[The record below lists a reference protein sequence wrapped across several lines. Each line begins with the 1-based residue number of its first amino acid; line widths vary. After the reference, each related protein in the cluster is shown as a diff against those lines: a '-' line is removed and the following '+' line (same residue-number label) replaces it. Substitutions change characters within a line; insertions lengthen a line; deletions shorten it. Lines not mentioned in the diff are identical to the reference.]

1 MFTYHHRLLI
11 GVLIGSAAVS
21 AFAQTTPEPEKKEE
35 LGKKEDIV
43 VMEKFVAGAKGF
55 DVIGIMPNKPSNLAF
70 GFDKALVETPRAITL
85 VSSQQIESL
94 GLHNTEDL
102 VKAAPST
109 YTTFR
114 FGLQGNLSI
123 RNQTSD
129 FYFRGMRR
137 IDPQGN
143 FSTRWGANDS
153 LEIVRGPA
161 SPIFGLGRIGGYVN
175 FNPKTAR
182 AETGK
187 YLEAPET
194 TTKVTYG
201 SYDKKVASVETSG
214 PVEIAGK
221 QAGYSVYGYVE
232 SGGSYRVNNRI
243 NQQQLLQGTLSVNVT
258 RNLRMELGTV
268 LQSSY
273 GGLDGGNNRT
283 TPETIPMKTYWSGTS
298 GKSPFSFQVDADGD
312 GYISEKEYRDA
323 YFWGTPQLSVTTNDP
338 RRNSSTRTQIGPSLI
353 YFPTTNDSFYRTV
366 PWQGGPVNGGTITL
380 DQFKAGYLDTIGP
393 AVVGKAPIQRVGY
406 QLMVYPTNAQG
417 LPDKTKAKVPFWL
430 PPTFDLDPNYTWVRK
445 PWNKKMSLGEDFY
458 RANVAAY
465 FLDFIN
471 DYNPNQTYKNQIFI
485 DGHHQIKQG
494 SNGYTQRQQPLT
506 VEDKFTF
513 TKKMEPARWW
523 SVNFLASAN
532 MFMTWVH
539 RTGAASYD
547 IDWRRDLQRINSDD
561 YWSTFTSN
569 DRFYSY
575 TATDGTYNY
584 QPLSSS
590 SNTFYK
596 VIGSGVLLDQTFFK
610 KLNLLTGYRFDYIDG
625 TFSTP
630 AGVYMRATN
639 ESVYS
644 ATGLF
649 DPDAHWSKGNSSKPS
664 MSASLSYH
672 AWGLHP
678 YVSVGKQALIINSGS
693 DGGLNSTQATRSNL
707 TGYSTLLETGLK
719 GSFLKDRIFF
729 GLSAYDQTRSS
740 YDILAGGGAGAVSS
754 TVARGYELEMRLLL
768 TKSLSMTLNGNWSK
782 SELLQ
787 SPGVVNISA
796 REAGF
801 PDVVDANGNIV
812 IPAEAF
818 GWGGRM
824 QTTVP
829 AAVSEY
835 NEVPGQPNHVLSGT
849 VSYNFREGMLK
860 GFFMSMTGLDQGSYS
875 LGVLRVVKVPETWVF
890 DASFGYRQKKWEAY
904 VIVNNVFNRD
914 AYASGIGSATVWA
927 RAAFPQAIELNV
939 VKKF

>member
-1 MFTYHHRLLI
+1 MFHYSLRLLF
-11 GVLIGSAAVS
+11 GVLIGSAATT
-21 AFAQTTPEPEKKEE
+21 AFAQSTPSDDKKEEEKKE
-35 LGKKEDIV
+35 DV
-43 VMEKFVAGAKGF
+43 VLMEKFVAGGKGF
-55 DVIGIMPNKPSNLAF
+55 DAIGIMPNKPSNLAF
-70 GFDKALVETPRAITL
+70 GFDKALVDTPRAITL

-187 YLEAPET
+187 YLEKAEST
-194 TTKVTYG
+194 AKLTYG
-201 SYDKKVASVETSG
+201 SFDKKVFSLETSG
-214 PVEIAGK
+214 PLDVAGK

-243 NQQQLLQGTLSVNVT
+243 NQQQLLQATVSINLTKNV
-258 RNLRMELGTV
+258 RMEMGTV

-298 GKSPFSFQVDADGD
+298 GKSPFSFQVDGDGD

-338 RRNSSTRTQIGPSLI
+338 RRNSTTRQQIGPSLI

-366 PWQGGPVNGGTITL
+366 PWQGGPVNGGTITV
-380 DQFKAGYLDTIGP
+380 DQFKAGYLDTVGP

-406 QLMVYPTNAQG
+406 QLMVYPLNSQG

-445 PWNKKMSLGEDFY
+445 PVNKKMSLGEDFY
-458 RANVAAY
+458 RANVSAY
-465 FLDFIN
+465 FMDFIN

-494 SNGYTQRQQPLT
+494 SNGYTQRQHPLT

-513 TKKMEPARWW
+513 TKKMEPTRWW
-523 SVNFLASAN
+523 SANFLGSAN
-532 MFMTWVH
+532 MFMTWVQ
-539 RTGAASYD
+539 RTGAVSYD
-547 IDWRRDLQRINSDD
+547 IDWRRDLQRVDSND

-575 TATDGTYNY
+575 SATPGTYEY
-584 QPLSSS
+584 QPPTSSS
-590 SNTFYK
+590 QSFYK
-596 VIGSGVLLDQTFFK
+596 VIGTGLLLDQTFFK
-610 KLNLLTGYRFDYIDG
+610 KLNFISGFRYDYIDARY
-625 TFSTP
+625 SVP
-630 AGVYMRATN
+630 AGLYARGSS
-639 ESVYS
+639 ESIYS
-644 ATGLF
+644 QTGLA
-649 DPDAHWSKGNSSKPS
+649 DPNAYYSKGNSSKPS
-664 MSASLSYH
+664 MSASLSYT
-672 AWGLHP
+672 ALGLHP

-693 DGGLNSTQATRSNL
+693 DGGLNTTQATRSNL
-707 TGYSTLLETGLK
+707 TGFSTLIEAGLK
-719 GSFLKDRIFF
+719 GSYFKNRIFF

-754 TVARGYELEMRLLL
+754 TVARGYEMEMRLLL
-768 TKSLSMTLNGNWSK
+768 TKNLSLTVNGNWSK

-796 REAGF
+796 REAGY

-818 GWGGRM
+818 GWGGRL
-824 QTTVP
+824 QTSVP
-829 AAVSEY
+829 AASSEY
-835 NEVPGQPNHVLSGT
+835 NEIPGQPNHVISST
-849 VSYNFREGMLK
+849 MSYNFTSGKLK
-860 GFFMSMTGLDQGSYS
+860 GFFMSATALDQGSYA
-875 LGVLRVVKVPETWVF
+875 LGVLRVVKVPEVWVF
-890 DASFGYRQKKWEAY
+890 DASVGYRQKTWEAY
-904 VIVNNVFNRD
+904 IIVNNVLNRD
-914 AYASGIGSATVWA
+914 AYASGIGSATVWV
-927 RAAFPQAIELNV
+927 RPSFPQAVELNIV
-939 VKKF
+939 RKF